1 MVFLEVLAM
10 FKRIQYT
17 FAFFLCLTMLICLL
31 PAAYADGLSDLQA
44 AIADGVESYTLTESL
59 TIPADA
65 NIDAGETD
73 LIVPADTTLTV
84 KGFLRVQ
91 SLEILPGGDVEVDG
105 GHLDCPWGLTP
116 GGTLSIRN
124 DWVDT
129 SLFSKDDLYAAVQAG
144 RVTYSGDA
152 GITLHWFVTDPQR
165 LPEALNMAA
174 EAMSEHDHA
183 HTRASVEAD
192 GEMRIDTNG
201 AALSVADGVTFQ
213 LNGAQPDDGRRELS
227 VGDLDIQSG
236 GSVVIEN
243 NALLEVSGDLTLN
256 GQLTIGEASELFI
269 TDQDEALVY
278 SSNIIRQ
285 SDFSHIVVHYYP
297 DDEDEL
303 PRMFDGE
310 TGLFYGAKNL
320 PDYAHGNIHV
330 RFDWEMG
337 SYFNSRK
344 TDFHFHAPV
353 TIGNL
358 SSFSLGN
365 LYVDGP
371 LTVNGTLS
379 VVNLHAWSGSELVFT
394 QESSVTVSE
403 SFDLQGSLW
412 VPDTINLSNLCLDPG
427 KLAVLSYDYG
437 GCLYVSKDAGSEL
450 RDAFLAACD
459 QLYAEPATFVIPEGN
474 IINLLN
480 KSVNIPGNLTVF
492 AIGSGFRISDTSF
505 SVEGELICSSFTMMT
520 REGTGSQS
528 LMIPEGGSMYVERN
542 FQLGSNCLLK
552 LDGELSVE
560 HDAFDGNTLN
570 EHNFFP
576 GQNALLDVSFN
587 MPNEQAVLDEL
598 SAPVQ
603 AFGNFRR
610 SIWVLF
616 PWELEADLTLPAQV
630 RLCVP
635 YGKGYEGS
643 LLIPADKSL
652 TIPAGSELYAR
663 GAGPET
669 QQAVVEVRGEI
680 VNNGSIVLDWSDT
693 LGDIALVGSGSIS
706 GSGSIIRD
714 GRPYDLVEEQAL
726 YAELTAACAV
736 SYNKPTE
743 YEIEGTH
750 VFTIRDNLTIPANLS
765 VSAIDSTFEVT
776 SSGYFTIAGGGELI
790 AGSLESFGST
800 AVIGSLH
807 LERDCR
813 ILENPVVLNGELVM
827 TLDAWVNLMEF
838 INAPNPDAVAERFSF
853 GDDSLLDIR
862 VEPNEESISDSL
874 DFPMFHIPHIR
885 ETYCVTFPWELDRD
899 RELQQDTRLLF
910 HYGGDATGM
919 LIIPEGKTLII
930 PEGSELTVR
939 SAGLNG
945 EAAVLVMGVLIN
957 NGSIDLTGAADLALV
972 NGGVYSGGGTVR
984 AAGAPCVIR
993 NDPANADIRL
1003 PVGLETLE
1011 SEALADGDFFSVY
1024 IPAGTASIANDAFGG
1039 KEALIVY
1046 GVPGSEAESFAHSK
1060 SFLFAPVE

>member
-44 AIADGVESYTLTESL
+44 AIADGVESCTLTESL

-129 SLFSKDDLYAAVQAG
+129 SLFSKDDLYDAVQAG
-144 RVTYSGDA
+144 RVSYSGDA

-165 LPEALNMAA
+165 LPEALDMAA

-227 VGDLDIQSG
+227 VGDLNIQSG
-236 GSVVIEN
+236 GSVVIED
-243 NALLEVSGDLTLN
+243 NALLEVKGRLTLG
-256 GQLTIGEASELFI
+256 GQLTIGEGSELYI
-269 TDQDEALVY
+269 TDQDEALVS
-278 SSNIIRQ
+278 SSNILKGN
-285 SDFSHIVVHYYP
+285 SSHIVVHYYP
-297 DDEDEL
+297 DNKDEL
-303 PRMFDGE
+303 YTMFVSAE
-310 TGLFYGAKNL
+310 AL
-320 PDYAHGNIHV
+320 PAYAHGNIHV
-330 RFDWEMG
+330 LFDWESTYSISSG
-337 SYFNSRK
+337 K

-353 TIGNL
+353 TIGNW

-379 VVNLHAWSGSELVFT
+379 VGNLHAWSGSELVFT
-394 QESSVTVSE
+394 QDSSVTVSE

-412 VPDTINLSNLCLDPG
+412 VPDTINLSDLCLDPDE
-427 KLAVLSYDYG
+427 LTALSYDYG
-437 GCLYVSKDAGSEL
+437 GRLYVNAGAGSEL
-450 RDAFLAACD
+450 RNAFLAACE
-459 QLYAEPATFVIPEGN
+459 QYYTEPAFFVIPEGN

-480 KSVNIPGNLTVF
+480 TSVNIPGNLTVF
-492 AIGSGFRISDTSF
+492 AIDSGFRISDTAF

-520 REGTGSQS
+520 REGTSSKS

-542 FQLGSNCLLK
+542 FQLGSNCLLE
-552 LDGELSVE
+552 LYGELSIE
-560 HDAFDGNTLN
+560 HDAFDPNALVYG
-570 EHNFFP
+570 ENFFS
-576 GQNALLDVSFN
+576 GQNSLLDVSFN

-610 SIWVLF
+610 SIWVHF
-616 PWELEADLTLPAQV
+616 PWTLTDDVTVPAQV

-635 YGKGYEGS
+635 HDGDYQG
-643 LLIPADKSL
+643 SL
-652 TIPAGSELYAR
+652 TIPEGKTFTIIEGGELLAR
-663 GAGPET
+663 GSADGE
-669 QQAVVEVRGEI
+669 AVIQVNGSL
-680 VNNGSIVLDWSDT
+680 VNNGAID
-693 LGDIALVGSGSIS
+693 LGEVGREADIALGVSGSYS
-706 GSGSIIRD
+706 GSGSITRG
-714 GRPYDLVEEQAL
+714 GRPYLLPDAAWDALVTACAQS
-726 YAELTAACAV
+726 YAE
-736 SYNKPTE
+736 PTE
-743 YEIEGTH
+743 LSLEGAYH
-750 VFTIRDNLTIPANLS
+750 FVIPADGWLYIPENLR
-765 VSAIDSTFEVT
+765 VFAPDSTFTVAYPA
-776 SSGYFTIAGGGELI
+776 SLIVRGDAELH
-790 AGSLESFGST
+790 
-800 AVIGSLH
+800 IGSLDSQGFTDVEGY
-807 LERDCR
+807 LAVGKT
-813 ILENPVVLNGELVM
+813 LNVGENQIEVTGTMELA
-827 TLDAWVNLMEF
+827 LDAWVELMFAME
-838 INAPNPDAVAERFSF
+838 AESPDDVAAKFSF
-853 GDDSLLDIR
+853 GTNGLLDIR
-862 VEPNEESISDSL
+862 YDMTDSQNVAESL

-885 ETYCVTFPWELDRD
+885 ETLCLNFPWTLDDNRTLDVD
-899 RELQQDTRLLF
+899 RRLF
-910 HYGGDATGM
+910 VHYGDGADGM
-919 LIIPEGKTLII
+919 LTVPEGKTLII

-939 SAGLNG
+939 SAGLDG
-945 EAAVLVMGVLIN
+945 GAAVLVRGGLIN
-957 NGSIDLTGAADLALV
+957 NGSIDLTEASDLALV

-1024 IPAGTASIANDAFGG
+1024 IPAGTASIATDAFGD
-1039 KEALIVY
+1039 KEVLIVY

-1060 SFLFAPVE
+1060 SFLFAPVA

>member
-31 PAAYADGLSDLQA
+31 PAAYADGLSDLQD
-44 AIADGVESYTLTESL
+44 AIAGGAGSYTLTESL
-59 TIPADA
+59 TIPAGLEL
-65 NIDAGETD
+65 GEIQTT
-73 LIVPADTTLTV
+73 LIVP
-84 KGFLRVQ
+84 
-91 SLEILPGGDVEVDG
+91 
-105 GHLDCPWGLTP
+105 
-116 GGTLSIRN
+116 N
-124 DWVDT
+124 
-129 SLFSKDDLYAAVQAG
+129 
-144 RVTYSGDA
+144 
-152 GITLHWFVTDPQR
+152 GITLTIAGGD
-165 LPEALNMAA
+165 
-174 EAMSEHDHA
+174 SG
-183 HTRASVEAD
+183 S
-192 GEMRIDTNG
+192 
-201 AALSVADGVTFQ
+201 
-213 LNGAQPDDGRRELS
+213 GRRELS
-227 VGDLDIQSG
+227 VGDLNIQSG
-236 GSVVIEN
+236 GSVVIED
-243 NALLEVSGDLTLN
+243 NALLDVTGRLTLN
-256 GQLTIGEASELFI
+256 GQLTIGEHSELYI

-285 SDFSHIVVHYYP
+285 GDFSHIVVHYYP
-297 DDEDEL
+297 GDENEL
-303 PRMFDGE
+303 LRMFDGE

-320 PDYAHGNIHV
+320 PGYAHGNIHV
-330 RFDWEMG
+330 LFDWESTYSISSG
-337 SYFNSRK
+337 K

-353 TIGNL
+353 TIGNW

-379 VVNLHAWSGSELVFT
+379 VGNLHAWSGSELVFT
-394 QESSVTVSE
+394 KDSSVTVSK
-403 SFDLQGSLW
+403 SFDLQGSLRL
-412 VPDTINLSNLCLDPG
+412 PDTINLSDLCLDPDE
-427 KLAVLSYDYG
+427 LTALSHDDG
-437 GCLYVSKDAGSEL
+437 GCLYVNAGAGSEL
-450 RDAFLAACD
+450 RKAFLKACD

-492 AIGSGFRISDTSF
+492 AIGSGFRISDTAF

-520 REGTGSQS
+520 REGTSSVS
-528 LMIPEGGSMYVERN
+528 LTIPEGGSMYVERN

-576 GQNALLDVSFN
+576 GQNALLDISFN
-587 MPNEQAVLDEL
+587 MPNKQAVLDEL

-603 AFGNFRR
+603 PFGNFRR

-680 VNNGSIVLDWSDT
+680 VNNGSIVLDWGDT

-714 GRPYDLVEEQAL
+714 GRPYDLVEEHAL
-726 YAELTAACAV
+726 YANLTAACAV
-736 SYNKPTE
+736 SYNEPRE
-743 YEIEGTH
+743 YIIEGTH

-919 LIIPEGKTLII
+919 LIIPEGMTLTI

-957 NGSIDLTGAADLALV
+957 NGSIDLTEASDLALV

-1024 IPAGTASIANDAFGG
+1024 IPAGTASIATDAFGG

-1060 SFLFAPVE
+1060 SFLFAPVA

>member
-31 PAAYADGLSDLQA
+31 PAAYADGLSDLQD
-44 AIADGVESYTLTESL
+44 AIAGGAGSYTLTESL
-59 TIPADA
+59 TIPAGLEL
-65 NIDAGETD
+65 GEIQTT
-73 LIVPADTTLTV
+73 LIVP
-84 KGFLRVQ
+84 
-91 SLEILPGGDVEVDG
+91 
-105 GHLDCPWGLTP
+105 
-116 GGTLSIRN
+116 N
-124 DWVDT
+124 
-129 SLFSKDDLYAAVQAG
+129 
-144 RVTYSGDA
+144 
-152 GITLHWFVTDPQR
+152 GITLTIAGGD
-165 LPEALNMAA
+165 
-174 EAMSEHDHA
+174 SG
-183 HTRASVEAD
+183 S
-192 GEMRIDTNG
+192 
-201 AALSVADGVTFQ
+201 
-213 LNGAQPDDGRRELS
+213 GRRELS

-256 GQLTIGEASELFI
+256 GQLTIGEHSELYI

-303 PRMFDGE
+303 PCMFDGE

-337 SYFNSRK
+337 SDFKSGK

-353 TIGNL
+353 TIGK
-358 SSFSLGN
+358 SSSSSLGN

-371 LTVNGTLS
+371 LTVEGTLS
-379 VVNLHAWSGSELVFT
+379 VGNLHAWSGSELVFA
-394 QESSVTVSE
+394 QESSVTVSK

-412 VPDTINLSNLCLDPG
+412 VPDTIKLSDLCLDPG
-427 KLAVLSYDYG
+427 KLAVLSYDDG
-437 GCLYVSKDAGSEL
+437 GCLYVNAGAGSEL
-450 RDAFLAACD
+450 RNAFLEACD

-474 IINLLN
+474 IINLLYT
-480 KSVNIPGNLTVF
+480 SVNIPGNLTVF
-492 AIGSGFRISDTSF
+492 AIGSGFRISDAPF

-520 REGTGSQS
+520 REGTDSVS
-528 LMIPEGGSMYVERN
+528 LMIPGSMYVERN
-542 FQLGSNCLLK
+542 FQLGSNCRLK

-560 HDAFDGNTLN
+560 HDAFDPNALVHG
-570 EHNFFP
+570 ENFFP
-576 GQNALLDVSFN
+576 GQNSLLDVSFN
-587 MPNEQAVLDEL
+587 MLNEQAVLDEL
-598 SAPVQ
+598 NAQVQ
-603 AFGNFRR
+603 PFGNFRR
-610 SIWVLF
+610 SIWVHF
-616 PWELEADLTLPAQV
+616 PWTLTNDVTVPAQV

-680 VNNGSIVLDWSDT
+680 VNNGSIVLDWGDT

-726 YAELTAACAV
+726 YAKLTAACAV

-885 ETYCVTFPWELDRD
+885 ETYCVTFLWELDRD
-899 RELQQDTRLLF
+899 RELQQDTCLLF
-910 HYGGDATGM
+910 HYDGDATGM
-919 LIIPEGKTLII
+919 LIIPEGMTLTI
-930 PEGSELTVR
+930 PEGSELMVR

-957 NGSIDLTGAADLALV
+957 NGSIDLTEASDLALV

-1024 IPAGTASIANDAFGG
+1024 IPAGTASIATDAFGD

-1060 SFLFAPVE
+1060 SFLFAPVA